1 MQRDEVVIQ
10 DIINA
15 ARLVTEFVKGFE
27 KDRFIEDR
35 KTRSAVLYQLTVIG
49 EAVKRLSK
57 EFRGQYPEIP
67 WALISGMRDNLIHG
81 YDLIDWDEVWKTSTV
96 DVPDLL
102 SRVEALSK
110 GSN

>member
-15 ARLVTEFVKGFE
+15 ARLVIEFVEGFE
-27 KDRFIEDR
+27 KNTFIEDW

-57 EFRGQYPEIP
+57 EFRATYSEVP
-67 WALISGMRDNLIHG
+67 WTLIASMRDNLIHG
-81 YDLIDWDEVWKTSTV
+81 YDLIDWDEVWKTSTT
-96 DVPDLL
+96 DVPELL
-102 SRVEALSK
+102 EKVKSYIQK
-110 GSN
+110 